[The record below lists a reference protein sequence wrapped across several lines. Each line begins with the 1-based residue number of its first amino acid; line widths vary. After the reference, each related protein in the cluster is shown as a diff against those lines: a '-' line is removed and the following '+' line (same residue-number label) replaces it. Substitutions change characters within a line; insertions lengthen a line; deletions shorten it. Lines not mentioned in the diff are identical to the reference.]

1 MSDTPLGQLRPDLVV
16 EHVNQLHAEIS
27 RLHGEVEEN
36 ASLRE
41 RLAAAY
47 DALNEKLEHIQR
59 LEAERDQIIEQCAE
73 ACDAEAARIGNADR
87 AAVVAGICAAAIR
100 AMKEGK

>member
-59 LEAERDQIIEQCAE
+59 LEAERDTIIEQCAE
-73 ACDAEAARIGNADR
+73 VCDKERRKWGTATVATAIGF
-87 AAVVAGICAAAIR
+87 CAAAIR